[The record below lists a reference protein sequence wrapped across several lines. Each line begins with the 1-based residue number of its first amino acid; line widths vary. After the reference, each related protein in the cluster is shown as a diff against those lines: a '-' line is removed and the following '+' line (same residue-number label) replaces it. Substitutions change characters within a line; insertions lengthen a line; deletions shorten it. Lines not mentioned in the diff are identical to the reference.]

1 MSIEGTYIEDSLKSN
16 QKYFLKPKIENKFI
30 PISEFFQTERSHVRN
45 LKVLDRLFCRP
56 LLESSHMSKE
66 LIERLF
72 PNLEDVLAVH
82 TKYNQRMKDRIKA
95 GFPIGN
101 VGDILSEMVS
111 HIKVGHYVVYFS
123 GPNIYFTKF

>member
-1 MSIEGTYIEDSLKSN
+1 
-16 QKYFLKPKIENKFI
+16 
-30 PISEFFQTERSHVRN
+30 
-45 LKVLDRLFCRP
+45 
-56 LLESSHMSKE
+56 MSKE

-111 HIKVGHYVVYFS
+111 LREAMPQTGSSIAS
-123 GPNIYFTKF
+123 QNR